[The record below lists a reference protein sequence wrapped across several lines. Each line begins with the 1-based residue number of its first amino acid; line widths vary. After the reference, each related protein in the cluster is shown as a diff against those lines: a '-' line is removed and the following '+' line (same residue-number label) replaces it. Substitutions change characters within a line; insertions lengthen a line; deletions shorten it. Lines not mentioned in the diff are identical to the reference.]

1 MDRKMGRRKL
11 KEFHGMKTGLVYT
24 DPYLNLV
31 RGILEQVMRDLVID
45 SNCGSLKKARNEAFS
60 FFFDESSHFYCGFRQ
75 WCELAGFRE
84 SYWQQKALMKIALK
98 VIKHPVFCR
107 KITLFLQNSKY
118 GSMLKFFINTLRR
131 NYRDNLA
138 LSKND

>member
-1 MDRKMGRRKL
+1 MDKKMGRRKL
-11 KEFHGMKTGLVYT
+11 KELHGMKTGLVYT

-31 RGILEQVMRDLVID
+31 RGVLEQVMRDLVID

-98 VIKHPVFCR
+98 VVQYPVFCR
-107 KITLFLQNSKY
+107 KLTVFIRDNKF
-118 GSMLKFFINTLRR
+118 GPMLKMFIDKLWCR
-131 NYRDNLA
+131 YKDNLWLA
-138 LSKND
+138 RED